1 MVIMLRC
8 VSLFQSDAA
17 QHMTEVYRC
26 PSSVRYEYR
35 LRPQNPLEYAI
46 LRHYDTLPR
55 DDRMEVE
62 KKAVTKKRVAKRK
75 KKR

>member
-1 MVIMLRC
+1 MVVILKC
-8 VSLFQSDAA
+8 VSPSQSDVA
-17 QHMTEVYRC
+17 QHTTEIYRC
-26 PSSVRYEYR
+26 PNSVRYEYR

-62 KKAVTKKRVAKRK
+62 KKAITKKRVAKRK
-75 KKR
+75 KRR